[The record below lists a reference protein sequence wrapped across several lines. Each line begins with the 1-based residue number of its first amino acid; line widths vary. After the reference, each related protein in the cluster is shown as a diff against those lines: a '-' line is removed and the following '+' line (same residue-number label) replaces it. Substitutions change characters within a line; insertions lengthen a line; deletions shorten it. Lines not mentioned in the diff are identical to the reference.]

1 MLIIIQRK
9 LYLLTEVDHFFNDK
23 TTKLSEVFLI
33 ILLFVFIN
41 YYLLSDPDL
50 FPRILS
56 YLRSGK
62 IVITSDDK
70 SDVLERLLVEAD
82 FYQLAG
88 LIDQIQSAI
97 QNLNNKTQHQL
108 GDVFY
113 IYKAVSAHEVN
124 RFFDEGWQ
132 YVDSHAGDE
141 AFACATVNGKRV
153 ASWRYESCTVCNE
166 LMSID
171 KFVKHATF
179 IKPTIIVVRRPRNS
193 AGSIPSGS
201 ENVLQFDQ
209 SFG

>member
-1 MLIIIQRK
+1 M
-9 LYLLTEVDHFFNDK
+9 V
-23 TTKLSEVFLI
+23 
-33 ILLFVFIN
+33 
-41 YYLLSDPDL
+41 
-50 FPRILS
+50 
-56 YLRSGK
+56 
-62 IVITSDDK
+62 TSDDK

-97 QNLNNKTQHQL
+97 QTLNNKTQHQL
-108 GDVFY
+108 GDVSY

-193 AGSIPSGS
+193 TSSISPGS